1 MDKEQINNNADESA
15 RAERARKLSKKYAYR
30 TDAEELAPF
39 YTFFG
44 LLTIPL
50 QIFSALFAAGGV
62 FLFSNYFN
70 DSFGLVVLATVGIL
84 VALEIGKRL
93 SYTAFNKQR
102 NSKKQSVSKTI
113 VILCL
118 LFACVSISSSYICA
132 PYTVECLASA
142 PALIDTAKINNDF
155 EKRLAVNSQYWTK
168 FSNESE
174 NVANEIHSKNNWHGV
189 TSRTA
194 RPEVLAAIGRAGSY
208 KDSLI
213 KYSAVIAADQ
223 RTAIARAQIENEVT
237 KQTNNNWVSSFGEWF
252 AVASLFF
259 ELSLFL
265 IFFWR
270 SNYETREL
278 KEIEY
283 LIQDEPQTHV
293 RTIKDQIKDKLKNVV
308 KTDVPASLV
317 TNKIGFHKDENETK
331 DEQRQTERTGG
342 RRRYSKDRKT
352 KNEPDL
358 GFVGRRN
365 AVKTL
370 HAVNVTDVYKR
381 QRSGPRGRIQ
391 KVFI

>member
-1 MDKEQINNNADESA
+1 
-15 RAERARKLSKKYAYR
+15 
-30 TDAEELAPF
+30 
-39 YTFFG
+39 
-44 LLTIPL
+44 
-50 QIFSALFAAGGV
+50 
-62 FLFSNYFN
+62 
-70 DSFGLVVLATVGIL
+70 
-84 VALEIGKRL
+84 
-93 SYTAFNKQR
+93 
-102 NSKKQSVSKTI
+102 
-113 VILCL
+113 
-118 LFACVSISSSYICA
+118 
-132 PYTVECLASA
+132 LASA

-223 RTAIARAQIENEVT
+223 RTEIARAQIENEVT

-331 DEQRQTERTGG
+331 DENKDKPKEPADGVVIPKTG
-342 RRRYSKDRKT
+342 
-352 KNEPDL
+352 
-358 GFVGRRN
+358 
-365 AVKTL
+365 
-370 HAVNVTDVYKR
+370 R
-381 QRSGPRGRIQ
+381 QRTNRIWVSLDGGTRL
-391 KVFI
+391 KLCTPSMLRTYINGNDPDRAEEFKKYLFNLENWKK